1 MVRMVV
7 TSEQAQILTTANEK
21 IELFDDAGNRLGV
34 VARPISEADVALAQK
49 RAESNQPYRTTKE
62 VLERLKSLEQQ

>member
-7 TSEQAQILTTANEK
+7 TPEQAKILITAMEK
-21 IELFDDAGNRLGV
+21 IELFDGAGNRLGV
-34 VARPISEADVALAQK
+34 VARPISEADLALAQK

-62 VLERLKSLEQQ
+62 VLDRLKSLEDR